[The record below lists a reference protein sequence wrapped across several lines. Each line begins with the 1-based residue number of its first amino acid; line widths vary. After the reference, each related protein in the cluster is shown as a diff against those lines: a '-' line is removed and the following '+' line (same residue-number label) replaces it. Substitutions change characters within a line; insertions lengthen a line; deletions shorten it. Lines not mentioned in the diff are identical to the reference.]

1 MDTNNPNT
9 AVAALAGTALATTQV
24 ATENHA
30 EVKAL
35 KDQPASN
42 EPKPASTPLPKD
54 GKTTPEVKAAKPK
67 YTKLITIALIALAV
81 VAIGVITWWFTRP
94 PLVPAVTAR
103 FTPLVRTLQFSARLA
118 TSARVEIGSTIT
130 GRVIEVLV
138 IEGSDVKKGD
148 ALIRLENDELRAAAG
163 QADAGVSQAAARLEG
178 LKSTGRSVAD
188 AAVAQADS
196 VLTKAQAELRRT
208 QDLATQGFISQTRLE
223 EARSAATVAEA
234 QRTSA
239 VAQSAANRGTEVAQA
254 QAQVAVSRAAGAV
267 ANARLAQGI
276 VTAPADAKVL
286 ARLVELGQIVQP
298 GRALFNLALVGP
310 LQLVAQVDE
319 RYLEQ
324 LKIGQSA
331 SVVADAYPAERFAAS
346 IQIIAPI
353 VDAQR
358 GAVQVKLSIPNQPPA
373 FLREDMTLSVEVE
386 TGKRDRA
393 LAVPV
398 EALHGDETSNLSTVF
413 IERNGHVEQRNVRVG
428 MRTLKLAEIV
438 EGLAEGDTVLTGPT
452 LKAGSRVRAKIP
464 ENAASGPDGSTKD
477 AAKEPTQDKKPKH
490 QAVVAACHDRYM
502 PRCNHHDASSKQCL
516 TG

>member
-1 MDTNNPNT
+1 MDTNDPNT
-9 AVAALAGTALATTQV
+9 AVAVPAGTAVTTTQLT
-24 ATENHA
+24 AKNHA
-30 EVKAL
+30 DVNAL
-35 KDQPASN
+35 KEQPAPT
-42 EPKPASTPLPKD
+42 EPKPTSTPVPKD
-54 GKTTPEVKAAKPK
+54 VKATPEVKAAKPK
-67 YTKLITIALIALAV
+67 YAKLLTIALIALAV

-94 PLVPAVTAR
+94 PVVPAVTAR
-103 FTPLVRTLQFSARLA
+103 FTPLVRTLQFSARVA

-148 ALIRLENDELRAAAG
+148 ALIRLERDELRAAAG
-163 QADAGVSQAAARLEG
+163 QADAGVNQATARLEG

-188 AAVAQADS
+188 AAVTQADS
-196 VLTKAQAELRRT
+196 VLAKAQAELRRT
-208 QDLATQGFISQTRLE
+208 QDLATQGFLSQTRLE

-267 ANARLAQGI
+267 ANARLAQGV

-298 GRALFNLALVGP
+298 GHALFNLALVGP

-331 SVVADAYPAERFAAS
+331 SVVADAYPSERFAAS
-346 IQIIAPI
+346 VQIIAPI

-386 TGKRDRA
+386 TARRDRA

-398 EALHGDETSNLSTVF
+398 EALHGDETSSLSTVF
-413 IERNGHVEQRNVRVG
+413 IERNGHAEARTVRVG

-438 EGLAEGDTVLTGPT
+438 AGLAEGDTVLTGAT
-452 LKAGSRVRAKIP
+452 LKPGSRVRPKMR
-464 ENAASGPDGSTKD
+464 ESVTSVNDASAKD
-477 AAKEPTQDKKPKH
+477 AAKELAQYKKSK
-490 QAVVAACHDRYM
+490 
-502 PRCNHHDASSKQCL
+502 ASS
-516 TG
+516 GSGGMP